1 MVMETYDTT
10 GEGTEPIA
18 YEAPRILEQVDIE
31 AQLAVISGGP
41 F

>member
-18 YEAPRILEQVDIE
+18 YEAPRILEQVAIE
-31 AQLAVISGGP
+31 AQLAVISGVP